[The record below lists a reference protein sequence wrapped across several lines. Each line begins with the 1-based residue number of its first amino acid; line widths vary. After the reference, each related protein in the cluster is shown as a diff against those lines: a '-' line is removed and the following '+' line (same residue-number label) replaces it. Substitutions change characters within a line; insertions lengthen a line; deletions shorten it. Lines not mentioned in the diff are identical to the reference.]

1 MTAGLFA
8 FPVDSCKANPISREY
23 RLVGLMIRGE
33 VSREQVSLASPPHQ
47 NRIPGLDWRSPI
59 LKAVGSLLQPPPE
72 TMPRELSRSRELQR
86 RAEAYLPGGVNSPV
100 RAFRAVGGDP
110 PFLVRAEGASLWDA
124 DGNRYLDYFGSWG
137 PMILGHAHPLVVEA
151 IQRAAE
157 RGASFG
163 ASTAAEA
170 DLAELVI
177 GAVPS
182 IDRVRFVNSGT
193 EATMS
198 AIRVARAFTN
208 RKYVIKFEGCYHG
221 HSDGLLVKAGSGLA
235 TFGLPGS
242 AGVPGEIAHWTL
254 ALPFN
259 DLPAVA
265 EAFAAHPGEIACLIV
280 EPVVG
285 NMGCV
290 APAPGF
296 LQGLRRITEESGSLL
311 IFDEV
316 MTGFRLAFGG
326 AQELF
331 GIDPDLTCLGKIIGG
346 GLPCAAF
353 GGKARMMDLLA
364 PLGPV
369 YQAGTLSG
377 NPLAMAA
384 GIATLHY
391 LAAHPVYAGLEKQ
404 SSAVA
409 EGIAGAAREA
419 GIAVETNRVG
429 SMVTWFFTNSPV
441 TDFTTAAA
449 SDTATFG
456 HFHRAM
462 LDQGVWLPPSQF
474 EAAFLSSAL
483 TTTDIETTIEAA
495 RKAFATIVQS

>member
-1 MTAGLFA
+1 
-8 FPVDSCKANPISREY
+8 
-23 RLVGLMIRGE
+23 
-33 VSREQVSLASPPHQ
+33 VS
-47 NRIPGLDWRSPI
+47 
-59 LKAVGSLLQPPPE
+59 
-72 TMPRELSRSRELQR
+72 RELSRSRELQQ
-86 RAEAYLPGGVNSPV
+86 RAEQYLPGGVNSPV

-110 PFLVRAEGASLWDA
+110 PFLVRAEGAYLWDA

-157 RGASFG
+157 RSASFG

-170 DLAELVI
+170 DLAELVV
-177 GAVPS
+177 AAMPS
-182 IDRVRFVNSGT
+182 VEKMRFVSSGT

-208 RKYVIKFEGCYHG
+208 RRYVIKFEGCYHG

-235 TFGLPGS
+235 TFGLAGS
-242 AGVPGEIAHWTL
+242 AGVPQEIAHWTL
-254 ALPFN
+254 PLPFN
-259 DLPAVA
+259 DTAAVE
-265 EAFAAHPGEIACLIV
+265 EAFAKHQNDIACVIV

-290 APAPGF
+290 PPSPGY
-296 LQGLRRITEESGSLL
+296 LEGLRRITQESGSLL

-316 MTGFRLAFGG
+316 MTGFRLALGG
-326 AQELF
+326 AQETF

-353 GGKARMMDLLA
+353 GGKARMMNLLA

-384 GIATLHY
+384 GIATLRY
-391 LAAHPVYAGLEKQ
+391 LAAHKTEVYRELDKVTA
-404 SSAVA
+404 AVA
-409 EGIAGAAREA
+409 KGIAEAAQDA
-419 GIAVETNRVG
+419 GMTVETNRVG
-429 SMVTWFFTNSPV
+429 SMVTWFFTGTPV
-441 TDFTTAAA
+441 TDFATAAS
-449 SDTATFG
+449 SDTEAFG
-456 HFHRAM
+456 RFHRAM

-474 EAAFLSSAL
+474 EAAFLGTAHTSA
-483 TTTDIETTIEAA
+483 DIDFTVEAA
-495 RKAFATIVQS
+495 RKAFASIHAAQ